1 MLEKVAAF
9 AKTKAA
15 LALLGVAVVG
25 GGGGAVAV
33 AATSGHLSTMGVNL
47 NTSNGDHNDG
57 DHTSVEGLLTGCT
70 SSTLSVKDR
79 DGKSW
84 TFAVTSTTKFN
95 GDVKSGTTGDSS
107 AKPEATEAAGSET
120 GDHSGTSTGASTAKG
135 SESDHSGTSTAK
147 GSESDHAGSST
158 GSSSQ
163 HAGSSTSNDSKGD
176 TASHQVTLAQV
187 CAAAN
192 INTRDVQ
199 VQATKT
205 SSGYTA
211 EKVTLQGPGSANGDS
226 STGDSSKGDGSSSN
240 EGSSSTGAATTKP

>member
-15 LALLGVAVVG
+15 VALLGVAVVG

-33 AATSGHLSTMGVNL
+33 AATTGHLSTMGVNL
-47 NTSNGDHNDG
+47 NSSDDANKG

-70 SSTLSVKDR
+70 TSTVSVKDS

-84 TFAVTSTTKFN
+84 TFNVTSSTKFN
-95 GDVKSGTTGDSS
+95 GDVKSGTNGASS
-107 AKPEATEAAGSET
+107 AGSEATEVAGASTSKGNESDHAGSST
-120 GDHSGTSTGASTAKG
+120 GDHSGAST
-135 SESDHSGTSTAK
+135 SK

-158 GSSSQ
+158 GSSST

-176 TASHQVTLAQV
+176 TESHEVTLAQV

-205 SSGYTA
+205 SSGYDA
-211 EKVTLQGPGSANGDS
+211 RKVTLQGPGSAKNDS
-226 STGDSSKGDGSSSN
+226 STGDSSKSDGGSSS
-240 EGSSSTGAATTKP
+240 EGGSSTDASTAKP

>member
-158 GSSSQ
+158 
-163 HAGSSTSNDSKGD
+163 SNDSKGD
-176 TASHQVTLAQV
+176 TESHEVTLAQV

-211 EKVTLQGPGSANGDS
+211 VKVTLQGHGDEKGDS
-226 STGDSSKGDGSSSN
+226 STGDSSKGDSSSSN
-240 EGSSSTGAATTKP
+240 EGGSSTAKP